1 MNIFEERAVC
11 LRLSELCAKL
21 ELNLVRID
29 FRLKEKVNEVSEDDD
44 KLFQLQN

>member
-1 MNIFEERAVC
+1 MNIFKEHAVC

-29 FRLKEKVNEVSEDDD
+29 FRLKGKDD
-44 KLFQLQN
+44 KLSQLQN